1 VERPPEWFHSYA
13 VADLDIWPRRQ
24 GLRHAM
30 AEAQE
35 KHGGIFAV
43 LIDGIGD
50 LCADPNDSEEAF
62 DLVHELHALA
72 IRYHCAIETVLHE
85 NPGSEHGKTR
95 GHLGSQL
102 ERKAETNLRLAKDAA
117 GVTTVWAERA
127 RHCYLPKDKGPC
139 FAWSDEAAMHV
150 SCGTSGELRQAA
162 NREKMQ
168 ADAEKAFGEGESF
181 RHCDLLEVVSD
192 AFDIKE
198 RAAKD
203 RIRKWAE
210 EGIIRKDAA
219 GNYHLSKP

>member
-1 VERPPEWFHSYA
+1 
-13 VADLDIWPRRQ
+13 
-24 GLRHAM
+24 
-30 AEAQE
+30 
-35 KHGGIFAV
+35 
-43 LIDGIGD
+43 
-50 LCADPNDSEEAF
+50 
-62 DLVHELHALA
+62 
-72 IRYHCAIETVLHE
+72 
-85 NPGSEHGKTR
+85 
-95 GHLGSQL
+95 
-102 ERKAETNLRLAKDAA
+102 
-117 GVTTVWAERA
+117 
-127 RHCYLPKDKGPC
+127 
-139 FAWSDEAAMHV
+139 MHV